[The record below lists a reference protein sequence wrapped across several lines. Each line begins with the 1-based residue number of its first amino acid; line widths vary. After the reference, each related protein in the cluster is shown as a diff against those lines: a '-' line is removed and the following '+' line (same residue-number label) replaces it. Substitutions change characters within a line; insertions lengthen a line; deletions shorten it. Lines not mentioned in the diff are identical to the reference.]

1 MAVSLDD
8 AAVDACSETKIIR
21 VDDQP
26 PHRDSLAGLGFGLR
40 LSGFGE
46 TDSPFRHRTSRRRS
60 PKAEANTANKLCVDQ
75 FPLLADRDRTSITA
89 GMIAKKIKGKGTIG
103 IDFGTT
109 NSSIA
114 CADHSGEVQLAKFP
128 YLGGLTDAYRS
139 LLYLQKQK
147 EGGVNTLKS
156 WTGPEAIEQYL
167 SADVKGRLIQ
177 SLKSF
182 LSSRNLH
189 STEVF
194 GRRHTLEDLIAR
206 ILRDLREMAENQF
219 GINIRSA
226 VAGRPVHF
234 VGADNPE
241 DDIYAEGRLRSAFIA
256 AGYESVEFEM
266 EPIAA
271 AYYYQSTL
279 DHDELILIGDFGGGT
294 SDFSLVH
301 VGPSARRDSV
311 RLDRASGSIVG
322 NAGVG
327 VAGDAFD
334 AKIIKHL
341 VSPALGAG
349 SELRSLG
356 KILTVPNWVYIKLER
371 WHHLSLLRG
380 KDVLEMLKGVHAQSL
395 EPEKIRALIHFIKED
410 LGFHLHRAV
419 QKVKSDLSNA
429 PVATFQFSDGFV
441 DLAAVVERA
450 TFEEWISEE
459 VGQIAACVDSLLTSS
474 GVMPGDVDKVFLT
487 GGSSFVP
494 AVRKIFETRF
504 GKKRIRGGNEFTS
517 VARGLALK
525 AMGLPSGG

>member
-1 MAVSLDD
+1 MYSAS
-8 AAVDACSETKIIR
+8 
-21 VDDQP
+21 Q
-26 PHRDSLAGLGFGLR
+26 
-40 LSGFGE
+40 
-46 TDSPFRHRTSRRRS
+46 TS
-60 PKAEANTANKLCVDQ
+60 
-75 FPLLADRDRTSITA
+75 
-89 GMIAKKIKGKGTIG
+89 KGNIG

-114 CADHSGEVQLAKFP
+114 YANGSGEVQLAKFP

-139 LLYLQKQK
+139 LLYLQRQK
-147 EGGVNTLKS
+147 EGGVNILKS
-156 WTGPEAIEQYL
+156 WTGPEAIEEYL
-167 SADVKGRLIQ
+167 SADMKGRLIQ

-194 GRRHTLEDLIAR
+194 GRRLTLEDLIAR
-206 ILRDLREMAENQF
+206 ILRDLREKAEHQF
-219 GINIRSA
+219 GIKIRSA
-226 VAGRPVHF
+226 VVGRPVHF
-234 VGADNPE
+234 VGAENQE
-241 DDIYAEGRLRSAFIA
+241 DDIYAEGRLRSAFDS

-271 AYYYQSTL
+271 AHYYESTL

-301 VGPSARRDSV
+301 VGPTVRRGDVVS
-311 RLDRASGSIVG
+311 SSIVS

-327 VAGDAFD
+327 IAGDAFD
-334 AKIIKHL
+334 AKIIRHL

-349 SELRSLG
+349 SQLRSLG

-371 WHHLSLLRG
+371 WHHLSLLRAR
-380 KDVLEMLKGVHAQSL
+380 DVLEMLRGVHAQSL
-395 EPEKIRALIHFIKED
+395 EPAKIGALIHFIKED

-419 QKVKSDLSNA
+419 QKVKSDLSKA
-429 PVATFQFSDGFV
+429 PRATFQFSDGFV
-441 DLAAVVERA
+441 DLAATVERA
-450 TFEEWISEE
+450 SFEEWISEE
-459 VGQIAACVDSLLTSS
+459 LGQIERCVDSLLTSS
-474 GVMPGDVDKVFLT
+474 GVQPKDVDMVFLT

-494 AVRKIFETRF
+494 AVRRIFETRF

-525 AMGLPSGG
+525 AMDLR

>member
-1 MAVSLDD
+1 VFLLD
-8 AAVDACSETKIIR
+8 I
-21 VDDQP
+21 
-26 PHRDSLAGLGFGLR
+26 
-40 LSGFGE
+40 LS
-46 TDSPFRHRTSRRRS
+46 HRTSASMAIQHWLGSLWSCWPGLVGLDR
-60 PKAEANTANKLCVDQ
+60 
-75 FPLLADRDRTSITA
+75 FPLLAYRDLTSLRA
-89 GMIAKKIKGKGTIG
+89 GRIAKRMRGKGTIG

-114 CADHSGEVQLAKFP
+114 CADRSGDVQLAKFP

-139 LLYLQKQK
+139 LLYLQRQK

-177 SLKSF
+177 SLKSY
-182 LSSRNLH
+182 LSSRSLH

-219 GINIRSA
+219 GINIRST

-234 VGADNPE
+234 VGTDSPE
-241 DDIYAEGRLRSAFIA
+241 DDIYAEDRLRSAFGA

-271 AYYYQSTL
+271 AYYYESTL

-301 VGPSARRDSV
+301 VGPTVRR
-311 RLDRASGSIVG
+311 DRASGSIVG

-334 AKIIKHL
+334 AKIIRHL

-380 KDVLEMLKGVHAQSL
+380 KDVLEMLRGVHAQSL

-419 QKVKSDLSNA
+419 QKVKSDLSNT
-429 PVATFQFSDGFV
+429 PLATFQFSDGFV

-450 TFEEWISEE
+450 TFEEWISDE

-474 GVMPGDVDKVFLT
+474 GVMPRDVDKVFLT

-525 AMGLPSGG
+525 AMELR